1 MKKKEDDHAVFYP
14 INLTNPIYQSEQL
27 NICFSCK
34 ESGTGQDDGSEL
46 DGLNKMAEA
55 EGYMRQI
62 SKNIEYEHFMQ
73 YGDIGDRGLFEDLYG
88 VICAVVCA
96 DCEMIRIGSVS
107 YPHEMVRERFLNLN
121 RMHIEYVISCFKKST
136 GVVYNIN
143 EYLKV
148 SLFNSV
154 NTMDSY
160 YQQAVQ
166 HDMYG
171 GGWVE
176 KGVI

>member
-1 MKKKEDDHAVFYP
+1 MTGA
-14 INLTNPIYQSEQL
+14 
-27 NICFSCK
+27 
-34 ESGTGQDDGSEL
+34 ESYVGQI
-46 DGLNKMAEA
+46 
-55 EGYMRQI
+55 R
-62 SKNIEYEHFMQ
+62 KNIEYEHFMQ
-73 YGDIGDRGLFEDLYG
+73 YGDIGDRGLFKDLYG
-88 VICAVVCA
+88 VICTVVCA
-96 DCEMIRIGSVS
+96 DCGTIRIGSVS
-107 YPHEMVRERFLNLN
+107 YPHEMVRERFLKLN
-121 RMHIEYVISCFKKST
+121 RMHIEYVISCLKKNT
-136 GVVYNIN
+136 GVVHNIN